1 MDINFENEVL
11 SQILEIAKTRGFLA
25 RDIIKVEI
33 MKEANLRYRNEII
46 EYIFNK
52 YLIQN
57 NDRYRY
63 VAIKINCQ
71 ARYDRNDIL
80 QM

>member
-1 MDINFENEVL
+1 
-11 SQILEIAKTRGFLA
+11 
-25 RDIIKVEI
+25 

-46 EYIFNK
+46 DYIFNK

-80 QM
+80 